1 MFSYFPM
8 VFAYLPIISHTFPT
22 FSHGFPTKTSIF
34 GEFPAATTRRQ
45 VPFARQADHGQR
57 PRGQLRHE
65 RGPGEPGLKG
75 TSSLVFPWVIPMVF
89 PMVFPSMIFLSF
101 WGFNMF
107 QLWTKILLRP
117 LGSSDLIDD
126 IFLSYSQMSIIFRSL
141 IFPGCSRWYCMIV
154 SLFVLHISRVHLDFY
169 PFSLPDLCR
178 RQA

>member
-1 MFSYFPM
+1 MFLYFPM
-8 VFAYLPIISHTFPT
+8 VFAYLPIISHTFPA

-75 TSSLVFPWVIPMVF
+75 TSSLVFPWVF
-89 PMVFPSMIFLSF
+89 PMGFSDGFPFHDFSDFLR
-101 WGFNMF
+101 F
-107 QLWTKILLRP
+107 QHVSTVKKILQRILNHFILRP

-141 IFPGCSRWYCMIV
+141 IFPWCSRWYCPYLSFI
-154 SLFVLHISRVHLDFY
+154 
-169 PFSLPDLCR
+169 FSEFI
-178 RQA
+178 